1 MIRLIKISKLVSQ
14 YSNYMKV
21 KLQGNKLVKKAGD
34 DKLVI
39 SLVLIAVGVVLCFL
53 YRNQIISVLTN
64 ALTALNSKI
73 DNMFDGTVDGPE
85 NEPTIPDYGN

>member
-1 MIRLIKISKLVSQ
+1 MIKLMKMSKLVSQ

-53 YRNQIISVLTN
+53 YREQIVSVLTN
-64 ALTALNSKI
+64 ALGELNTKI
-73 DNMFDGTVDGPE
+73 KGMFGESPDT
-85 NEPTIPDYGN
+85 PTYEDIPGYGD

>member
-1 MIRLIKISKLVSQ
+1 MIKLMKMSKLVSQ

-39 SLVLIAVGVVLCFL
+39 SLVLIAIGVVFCFI
-53 YRNQIISVLTN
+53 YRNSIVDTLKMAMDKVSDQIS
-64 ALTALNSKI
+64 
-73 DNMFDGTVDGPE
+73 DMFSGVTEGE
-85 NEPTIPDYGN
+85 